1 MKRGAW
7 SAIGGNDMEL
17 RHHGVK
23 GQRWGVRRY
32 QNKDGTLTAAGK
44 KHYSESE
51 QDDIYKTMASA
62 KNGGGLFT
70 SKKKLQAKQD
80 EMVKRNITDTLK
92 KSAKAY
98 QKAEDKYIKGLDEE
112 FSPKNRNLESDYKM
126 ARDKYYNSA
135 VSEARKM
142 LGRYADTPYKSSGAS
157 NKVVTYAEA
166 LANQL
171 SDRALKELYPRS
183 RLVD

>member
-23 GQRWGVRRY
+23 GQRWGFRRY